1 MLRSQLL
8 KGTTELL
15 ILSVLEDEEL
25 HGYQILQRIRER
37 SGDALAPSEGTLYPA
52 LHRLEA
58 RGALDASWGPGEAG
72 PRRRYYRLTETGA
85 GLLADARRDW
95 DAYVTEVRMVAGA
108 LAPEADRG

>member
-15 ILSVLEDEEL
+15 ILSVLEEEEL

-37 SGDALAPSEGTLYPA
+37 SDDALAPSEGTLYPA
-52 LHRLEA
+52 LHRLEQ

-72 PRRRYYRLTETGA
+72 PRRRYYRLTDAGV
-85 GLLADARRDW
+85 GLLAEARQDW
-95 DAYVTEVRMVAGA
+95 NRYVSEVRLVAGA
-108 LAPEADRG
+108 LAPDGDRG